1 MNKVSTAIY
10 MLIAIL
16 VILVVVVMS
25 KPAVYDATGKQTGHV
40 KLLNF
45 KKA

>member
-16 VILVVVVMS
+16 VILAVVVMS
-25 KPAVYDATGKQTGHV
+25 KPAVYDAAGKQTGYI